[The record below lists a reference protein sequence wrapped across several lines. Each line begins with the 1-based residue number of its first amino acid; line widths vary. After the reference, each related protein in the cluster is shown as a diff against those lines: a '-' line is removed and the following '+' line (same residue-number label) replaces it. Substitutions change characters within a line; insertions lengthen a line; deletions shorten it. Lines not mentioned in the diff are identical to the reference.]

1 MAPPIHAALRRP
13 DPRHRSATARYNQNV
28 ALTCYLDA
36 FSGIS
41 GDMTVGAL
49 ADAGADQSAIA
60 TAVASLNAG
69 ATVSFEKVKRGG
81 IGATK
86 YRVTAEETRKH
97 RHLPHIVKMI
107 EAAGLSP
114 RAKQNA
120 IAVFRKLGEAEAE
133 VHQVPI
139 EKVHFHEVGA
149 ADSIADIV
157 GACVA
162 LDALDIGAIV
172 CSPLNVGSG
181 TVNTEHGVLP
191 VPAPATA
198 LLLRGAPI
206 YSQGPMFE
214 LTTPTGAAIA
224 ATLAQR
230 FGALPPM
237 TVTRTGHGAG
247 DRDFPGQAN
256 VLRVILGRPANPEEA
271 LTVSVLEANIDDS
284 NPQVLA
290 YATERLFEA
299 GALDV
304 TLQPIVM
311 KKGRPGNLLRVIAKP
326 QDREPLAQ
334 IVFQET
340 STLGLR
346 IYSAERRVQART
358 SVEVSTPYGNVRVKI
373 AGEGAYAP
381 EYEDCRKLALASGV
395 ALKRVIA
402 EANFAYLNQSR

>member
-1 MAPPIHAALRRP
+1 
-13 DPRHRSATARYNQNV
+13 V

-49 ADAGADQSAIA
+49 ADAGADQNAIA
-60 TAVASLNAG
+60 TAVSSLNAG

-86 YRVTAEETRKH
+86 YRVAAEETRKH

-107 EAAGLSP
+107 EGAELSP

-162 LDALDIGAIV
+162 LDALDVDALV
-172 CSPLNVGSG
+172 CSPVNVGSG

-198 LLLRGAPI
+198 LLLRGAPV
-206 YSQGPMFE
+206 YSQGPTFE

-230 FGALPPM
+230 FGTLPPM
-237 TVTRTGHGAG
+237 KIARTGHGAG
-247 DRDFPGQAN
+247 DREFPGQAN
-256 VLRVILGRPANPEEA
+256 VLRVILGEPTGAQEA
-271 LTVSVLEANIDDS
+271 LSVSVIEANIDDS

-311 KKGRPGNLLRVIAKP
+311 KKGRSGNLLRVIARP
-326 QDREPLAQ
+326 EDRESLAQ

-358 SVEVSTPYGNVRVKI
+358 WTEVATPYGKVRVKI

-395 ALKRVIA
+395 ALKQVIA